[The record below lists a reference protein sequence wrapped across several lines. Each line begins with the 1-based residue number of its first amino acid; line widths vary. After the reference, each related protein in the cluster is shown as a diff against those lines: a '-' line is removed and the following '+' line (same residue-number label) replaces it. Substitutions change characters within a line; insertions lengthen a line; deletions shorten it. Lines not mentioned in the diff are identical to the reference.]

1 MLIQTGTFT
10 ADGNRR
16 VISLDFEPIAFFIK
30 GNHAVQSAMHMEG
43 QWCGRSVGIAN
54 QDSFNNG
61 IRFHGSDVY
70 LGTDTKVSATG
81 VAFIWC
87 AIGKDTSTDVEA
99 VSWMGN
105 GANGN
110 VITLQSGLSAI
121 AALIKRDSTL
131 SGLIRATAL
140 DSVLLDATTKPTD
153 PVTTLGVGSITLSSQ
168 TYANQYDS
176 ANGLGEGTDGLFFL
190 TGGANVSNVSWTG
203 NGSGGR
209 TIAVTDAKFA
219 IIYRS
224 DATNGNQ
231 ARICTLDATYP
242 VGATAAVAG
251 DPVLSSS
258 AITLGTA
265 FGNLNTITY
274 RALVFSGSGGA
285 PYAAP
290 AIITSAKKAIY
301 LPGRD
306 VASVIDCGTSDATL
320 NISGAMTVEWFGIP
334 YYAATPSDTPYM
346 QLIGRGAGPAATN
359 NAYSWGTLL
368 KQEDDFTLR
377 WPGPQYF
384 VLPLPRIDADPPL
397 ATCAWRTGVL
407 GKYGKAQHVM
417 STFDGTSIWRL
428 FVNGRLVKQRNLAIS
443 MVSQS
448 GHRTGIGAWRNAGA
462 WANPGRMAFISA
474 RVYSSALSI
483 ADCQTRF
490 AIAALGSGASDI
502 TANLAE
508 LWDASTASGSNLPGQ
523 VNSANNG
530 TISNGTIVTL

>member
-10 ADGNRR
+10 ADGSRR
-16 VISLDFEPIAFFIK
+16 IIALPFEPIAFFIK

-43 QWCGRSVGIAN
+43 QWCGRSVGLAN

-61 IRFHGSDVY
+61 IRFHGANVY
-70 LGTDTKVSATG
+70 LGTDTKVSASG
-81 VAFIWC
+81 IGFAWA
-87 AIGKDTSTDVEA
+87 AIGKDTNVDVEA
-99 VSWMGN
+99 LSWMGN

-110 VITLQSGLSAI
+110 VLTQQSGLAAI
-121 AALIKRDSTL
+121 AAFIKRDSTL
-131 SGLIRATAL
+131 SGLIRATGL
-140 DSVLLDATTKPTD
+140 DSCLLDATGKPTD
-153 PVTTLGVGSITLSSQ
+153 PVTTLGTGTATLSSQ
-168 TYANQYDS
+168 SYANQYDS

-190 TGGANVSNVSWTG
+190 SGGLNVTNVSWTG
-203 NGSGGR
+203 NGTGGR

-231 ARICTLDATYP
+231 ARFCTLDATYP
-242 VGATAAVAG
+242 VGATAGVAG

-258 AITLGTA
+258 AITLGTT

-274 RALVFSGSGGA
+274 RALVFGGSGGT

-290 AIITSAKKAIY
+290 AIITSGKKAIY

-334 YYAATPSDTPYM
+334 YYSATPSDTPYM
-346 QLIGRGAGPAATN
+346 QLIGRGAGPAVTN

-428 FVNGRLVKQRNLAIS
+428 FVNGRLVKQRNLAIA
-443 MVSQS
+443 MASQS
-448 GHRTGIGAWRNAGA
+448 GHRTGIGAWRNGAG
-462 WANPGRMAFISA
+462 WADPARMAFISA
-474 RVYSSALSI
+474 RVYSAALSVS
-483 ADCQTRF
+483 DCVTRF
-490 AIAALGSGASDI
+490 QIAALGSATPDI

-508 LWDASTASGSNLPGQ
+508 SWDAANASGVTLAAS

-530 TISNGTIVTL
+530 TIANGTIVQL